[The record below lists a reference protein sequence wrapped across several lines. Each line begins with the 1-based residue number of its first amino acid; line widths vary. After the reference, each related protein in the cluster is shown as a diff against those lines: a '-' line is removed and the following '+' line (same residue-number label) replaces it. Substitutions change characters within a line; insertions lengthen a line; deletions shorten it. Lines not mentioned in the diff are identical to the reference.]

1 MTILRDLSVLWSL
14 IHVLVMFLL
23 LFESRYPWKKAIK
36 LILTGAIPLL
46 AANFVLYLFIKDLG
60 YVILLV
66 TCVLP
71 SLFFLWSLAKY
82 RDGRFLFTFCLSD
95 TLWLEVMY
103 ITNILDFYLGNQYIF
118 MFVSRLILYP
128 VLEWFIWK
136 KMRPVYFEV
145 QRNITKGW
153 YIFAAISALFYGMTV
168 LSMSWPTMIMTR
180 PEYLP
185 AFVLQLV
192 LMPLFYLQ
200 IFITLRRQQQL
211 YETQQKENIL
221 NVQVASLR
229 SRIDEFSSA
238 NALFREERHDFRHKM
253 RTIAVLAEKGNLE
266 AIGQVVLEYVENLPE
281 RVVESYTDHK
291 ILDAVLSSHL
301 EWAKRKGIRVTAKLT
316 FPEELP
322 VQEADL
328 ATALANALENAIQA
342 CEKIESPKRYIEVKS
357 ITHPRFM
364 LQVRNSFDGVIAFDE
379 EGVPLATSKGH
390 GFGTRSIVTF
400 CEKNNAFYEFGAMEN
415 EFTVRLIFNR

>member
-1 MTILRDLSVLWSL
+1 MTILKDLSVLWAL

-36 LILTGAIPLL
+36 LTLTGAIPLL
-46 AANFVLYLFIKDLG
+46 AANFVLYLFINDMG
-60 YVILLV
+60 YVVLLV

-71 SLFFLWSLAKY
+71 SLLFLWSLAKY

-136 KMRPVYFEV
+136 KVRPVYFEV
-145 QRNITKGW
+145 QRNITNGW
-153 YIFAAISALFYGMTV
+153 YIFAAISALFYVMTV

-229 SRIDEFSSA
+229 TRINEFTSA
-238 NALFREERHDFRHKM
+238 NERFREERHDFRHKM
-253 RTIAVLAEKGNLE
+253 RTIAVLAEKGDPE
-266 AIGQVVLEYVENLPE
+266 AIGQVVLEYMENLPE
-281 RVVESYTDHK
+281 RVVESYTSHK
-291 ILDAVLSSHL
+291 ILDAVLSTYL
-301 EWAKRKGIRVTAKLT
+301 EWAKRKDIRVTAKLT

-322 VQEADL
+322 VQEAGL

-342 CEKIESPKRYIEVKS
+342 CEKIEAPKRYIEIKS

-364 LQVRNSFDGVIAFDE
+364 LQVRNSFDGIIYFDE
-379 EGVPLATSKGH
+379 EGIPLATSKGH

-400 CEKNNAFYEFGAMEN
+400 CDKNNAFYEFGAMEN
-415 EFTVRLIFNR
+415 EFTLRLIFNR